1 MCLCVCVHACMSICA
16 HACSSQAGQQ
26 RASHTPEL
34 ELQVVVRHHGV
45 AENQRQIL

>member
-1 MCLCVCVHACMSICA
+1 MCLCVCVLACISICA
-16 HACSSQAGQQ
+16 HVCSVQAGQQ
-26 RASHTPEL
+26 RVSHTREL